1 VKNYK
6 ILLQRAKFNGP
17 SSLLW
22 TMKASYSFFFPALK
36 THSPSRFEP
45 QPQSSPYSFCHA
57 CRAVTTI
64 QKQYLKNNEALNVLC
79 NIVLE
84 MNLAPM
90 FFWHESCFYSPAM
103 LTAFPMETYLFNVL
117 ILKLTSNFAILLRKD
132 GKRFQ
137 FNAFIRL
144 SLKIQLCFETSI
156 DASFFINSIWIMSIC
171 LFSQKLFIF
180 DHPGI
185 KIKKNTILKVTNS
198 S

>member
-1 VKNYK
+1 MGS
-6 ILLQRAKFNGP
+6 QRA
-17 SSLLW
+17 
-22 TMKASYSFFFPALK
+22 
-36 THSPSRFEP
+36 
-45 QPQSSPYSFCHA
+45 FCHA

-84 MNLAPM
+84 MNLAPL

-117 ILKLTSNFAILLRKD
+117 IPKLTCNFVILLRKD

-144 SLKIQLCFETSI
+144 PLKIQLCFETSI

-171 LFSQKLFIF
+171 LFSQKLFMYVFGSTIWTHILCLCF
-180 DHPGI
+180 
-185 KIKKNTILKVTNS
+185 KNAGTHATRWENTSWKELKRKQYTPFH
-198 S
+198 

>member
-1 VKNYK
+1 MGN
-6 ILLQRAKFNGP
+6 QRA
-17 SSLLW
+17 
-22 TMKASYSFFFPALK
+22 
-36 THSPSRFEP
+36 
-45 QPQSSPYSFCHA
+45 FCHA

-79 NIVLE
+79 NMVLE
-84 MNLAPM
+84 MNLAPL

-171 LFSQKLFIF
+171 LFSQKLFMNVFGSTIWTHVLRLRF
-180 DHPGI
+180 
-185 KIKKNTILKVTNS
+185 KNAGTHATRWENAG
-198 S
+198 